1 MEPKPLL
8 PAGQNHVTPQL
19 SDIEAR
25 LKAFQKGAGADRG
38 DHSLNPGMQ
47 ASPAVRDAAVLIL
60 LIPREDGGYNIL
72 FTERTAHLHKHAGQN
87 SFPGGGVEKQD
98 KDISATALREAA
110 EEIGL
115 DPSNARVLGVLDDYI
130 TRTGFRV
137 TPVVAVLEK
146 PQDWAPQDSE
156 VARIFEVPLEYILAP
171 NNLKPE
177 SLSFE
182 GGERFFY
189 AIYHN
194 GARIWGAT
202 AGMLKAFSDII
213 SPPASDSP
221 NSAPPSAA
229 RNNNNTFRNK

>member
-1 MEPKPLL
+1 M
-8 PAGQNHVTPQL
+8 TPQL
-19 SDIEAR
+19 ADIEAR
-25 LKAFQKGAGADRG
+25 LKAFQKTNGDRG
-38 DHSLNPGMQ
+38 DHSLNPGMT
-47 ASPAVRDAAVLIL
+47 AANATRDAAVLIL
-60 LIPREDGGYNIL
+60 LIPRDDGGYNIL
-72 FTERTAHLHKHAGQN
+72 FTERTTNLHSHAGQN

-115 DPSNARVLGVLDDYI
+115 DPSNASVLGVLDDYI

-137 TPVVAVLEK
+137 TPVVAILET
-146 PQDWAPQDSE
+146 PQAWSPQATE

-177 SLSFE
+177 SLTFE
-182 GGERFFY
+182 GGERVFY
-189 AIYHN
+189 AIYHG

-213 SPPASDSP
+213 QPPAGDSP
-221 NSAPPSAA
+221 NSAPNSPA
-229 RNNNNTFRNK
+229 RNNNSPFRNK